1 MSATEKSSG
10 PKQAPTGA
18 EPGTVAIDRLVSR
31 AAGAQLAGR
40 ADEALAILAEAL
52 RLDPNHASALTFG
65 ALLDLRGGRPNTAL
79 AYAERAIAVEPRRAR
94 AHQLRGLAL
103 LALGH
108 GSDALPA
115 LRRAVALDERLF
127 DARLDLGNALLEQGD
142 IAGAQAQIEA
152 ALAADPGSAIAQNSL
167 GNLRAR
173 QRQFDAGI
181 AAYRRAIEIDP
192 RFAQAYGNL
201 GMLQFGIGATDDAIA
216 SFRRAVALA
225 PDRIAHWSALLFALN
240 VSDQA
245 TAESIAAEHRA
256 FGARFAARIAPLSA
270 VAPTPRSGR
279 RLRIGY
285 VSSDWRRHAVAV
297 FAEPLLAA
305 HDRSRF
311 EIVCYQNYSGGD
323 EITARIAGLADRFVS
338 IASLSDADAAT
349 LIRADAIDILVDLNG
364 HTAHNRLP
372 LFFLKPAPVQVS
384 WLGYLGATGVPT
396 INYRLTDLFTDPPG
410 AGEAEGAESLWR
422 LPQTQWCYRP
432 YPEAPEAGP
441 LPAAAT
447 GTVTF
452 ACLNHPTK
460 MSRAALGL
468 WARILTAVPDSRL
481 VLLATPYEG
490 QRVDVRD
497 FFVALGIAAERIE
510 QVSEAPIEEY
520 LARYRSADIALDSL
534 PCAGGTTTCDALWM
548 GVPVV
553 TLVGDRPFSRS
564 GASLLRNAGLTDLI
578 ARTPDD
584 YASAAIDLAR
594 DHARLGALRAALRG
608 RLRAS
613 PLLDATGF
621 ARAVESAFDAM
632 WEHAVA
638 GRYR

>member
-1 MSATEKSSG
+1 MSGTEEPGG
-10 PKQAPTGA
+10 PMQPRTGA
-18 EPGTVAIDRLVSR
+18 ESSVAAIDRLVSR

-40 ADEALAILAEAL
+40 PDEALAILADAL
-52 RLDPNHASALTFG
+52 RLAPNHASALTFG
-65 ALLDLRGGRPNTAL
+65 ALLDLRGGRANTAL
-79 AYAERAIAVEPRRAR
+79 AYAERAIAADPGRAR
-94 AHQLRGLAL
+94 AHHLHGLAL
-103 LALGH
+103 LALGR
-108 GSDALPA
+108 GSDALSA
-115 LRRAVALDERLF
+115 LRRAVALDEKLL
-127 DARLDLGNALLEQGD
+127 DARLDLGNAMLEEGD
-142 IAGAQAQIEA
+142 VAGAQAQIEA

-201 GMLQFGIGATDDAIA
+201 GMLQFGIGATDAAIA

-225 PDRIAHWSALLFALN
+225 PDRAVHWSALLFALN

-245 TAESIAAEHRA
+245 TADEIAVEHRA
-256 FGARFAARIAPLSA
+256 FGARFAARIAPLPA
-270 VAPTPRSGR
+270 IAPAPRTGR

-305 HDRSRF
+305 HDRHRF
-311 EIVCYQNYSGGD
+311 EIFCYQNHSGGD
-323 EITARIAGLADRFVS
+323 DVTARIAGLADRFVS

-349 LIRADAIDILVDLNG
+349 LIRTDAIDILVDLNG

-372 LFFLKPAPVQVS
+372 LFFLKAAPIQVT
-384 WLGYLGATGVPT
+384 WLGYLGDTGVPT
-396 INYRLTDLFTDPPG
+396 IDYRLTDVYTDPPPQPG
-410 AGEAEGAESLWR
+410 AAGAESLWR
-422 LPQTQWCYRP
+422 LPQTQWCYLP
-432 YPEAPEAGP
+432 YVEAPEVGP
-441 LPAAAT
+441 LPAAST

-460 MSRAALGL
+460 ISRTALAL
-468 WARILTAVPDSRL
+468 WARILAALPDSRL
-481 VLLATPYEG
+481 MLLATPYEG
-490 QRVDVRD
+490 QRADVRA
-497 FFVALGIAAERIE
+497 FFAALGIAAERIE
-510 QVSEAPIEEY
+510 QVGEAPVEAY
-520 LARYRSADIALDSL
+520 LARYRCADIALDSL

-553 TLVGDRPFSRS
+553 TLAGDRPFSRS

-578 ARTPDD
+578 ARTPDE

-594 DHARLGALRAALRG
+594 DPARLGALRAALRG

-613 PLLDATGF
+613 PLLDTAGF

-632 WEHAVA
+632 WERAMA
-638 GRYR
+638 ARRR